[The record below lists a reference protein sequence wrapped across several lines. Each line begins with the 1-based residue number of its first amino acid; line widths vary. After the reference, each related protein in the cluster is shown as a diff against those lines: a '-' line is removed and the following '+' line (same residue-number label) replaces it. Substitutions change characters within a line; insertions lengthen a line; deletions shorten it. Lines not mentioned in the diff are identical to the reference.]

1 MEVIVLKELI
11 PVYYDSIHYAL
22 DHNETEKYRAS
33 FLENVACRDAI
44 DKAIF
49 DHYRDNRLNVAAAQD
64 VVKQFGYERT
74 LYILALTIQHK
85 DQDGRFSRENKEWA
99 KTYPMR
105 HDPGSLSGY
114 RYIVDRSHPGLVDLF
129 LTQVRCEYAKEQ
141 EHKPSI
147 RKGLKQNAEHV
158 TAGKKPARQK
168 EPEL

>member
-1 MEVIVLKELI
+1 MKELI

-22 DHNETEKYRAS
+22 DHNETEK
-33 FLENVACRDAI
+33 
-44 DKAIF
+44 
-49 DHYRDNRLNVAAAQD
+49 YRDNRLNVAAAQD

-85 DQDGRFSRENKEWA
+85 DQDGRFSRGNKEWA